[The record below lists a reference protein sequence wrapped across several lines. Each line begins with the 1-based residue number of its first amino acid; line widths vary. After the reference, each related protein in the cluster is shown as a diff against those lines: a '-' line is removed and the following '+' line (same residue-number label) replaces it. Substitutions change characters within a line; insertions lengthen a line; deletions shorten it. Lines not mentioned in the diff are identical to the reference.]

1 MRIGI
6 DAHMVGSR
14 ETGNETYCLGLIEG
28 LEQIEDHNQYVVY
41 LTSRSVLPSVNGHG
55 RLLRRMLRRG
65 SSAWRLLMGFAQ
77 ASRKDRLDVL
87 HVTYNVPFFTRCPLV
102 VSVHDISYVHY
113 PEFFSKRDLR
123 LLGTYV
129 PYSVK
134 AARHVLTLSESAA
147 EDIERVYGVPR
158 SKISV
163 VPLAA
168 RAPYSS
174 MAEPTRVSYMREAYG
189 LSEPYI
195 LAVGNLQPRKNLLRL
210 VEAVAQ
216 LPAWASDLKLAVVG
230 KAQWKESEIYR
241 MVTELGLRDRVVF
254 TGYVSD
260 EDLALLYHGS
270 LALVYPSLYEGFG
283 LPILEAMACGTPV
296 ICSNTS
302 SMPEV
307 AGDAAIMI
315 DPLNV
320 GELADAIGSVVESNS
335 LREHLRHLGF
345 ARAASFSWLKTAC
358 QTLKVYEQCA

>member
-28 LEQIEDHNQYVVY
+28 LEQIEDHNQYMVY
-41 LTSRSVLPSVNGHG
+41 LTSPTVLPSVNGHG

-77 ASRKDRLDVL
+77 ASRSDRLDVL

-102 VSVHDISYVHY
+102 VSVHDISYVHF

-123 LLGTYV
+123 LLSTYV
-129 PYSVK
+129 PYSLK

-147 EDIERVYGVPR
+147 QDIERVYGVPR

-168 RAPYSS
+168 RAPYTS
-174 MAEPTRVSYMREAYG
+174 MAEPTRVAHVREIYG
-189 LSEPYI
+189 LSEPYV

-216 LPAWASDLKLAVVG
+216 LPAWASDLKLALVG
-230 KAQWKESEIYR
+230 KAQWRESDIYR
-241 MVTELGLRDRVVF
+241 RVTELGLQDRVVF

-260 EDLALLYHGS
+260 EDLAHLYHGS
-270 LALVYPSLYEGFG
+270 HALVYPSLYEGFG
-283 LPILEAMACGTPV
+283 LPVLEAMSCGTPV

-315 DPLNV
+315 DPLNIS
-320 GELADAIGSVVESNS
+320 EMADAIGSVVKSNS
-335 LREHLRHLGF
+335 LREQLRHLGF

>member
-28 LEQIEDHNQYVVY
+28 LEQIEDHNQYMVY
-41 LTSRSVLPSVNGHG
+41 LTSPSVLPSVNGHG

-77 ASRKDRLDVL
+77 ASRSDRLDVL

-102 VSVHDISYVHY
+102 VSVHDISYVHF

-123 LLGTYV
+123 LLGAYV

-134 AARHVLTLSESAA
+134 RARHVLTLSESAA
-147 EDIERVYGVPR
+147 QDIERVYGVPR

-168 RAPYSS
+168 RAPYTG
-174 MAEPTRVSYMREAYG
+174 MAEPTRVSYMRETYG

-230 KAQWKESEIYR
+230 KAQWKESDIYR
-241 MVTELGLRDRVVF
+241 RVTELGLNDRVVF

-283 LPILEAMACGTPV
+283 LPILEAMSCGTPV

-320 GELADAIGSVVESNS
+320 GELADAIGSVAQSNS
-335 LREHLRHLGF
+335 LREQLRHRGF
-345 ARAASFSWLKTAC
+345 ARASSFSWLKTAR

>member
-1 MRIGI
+1 
-6 DAHMVGSR
+6 
-14 ETGNETYCLGLIEG
+14 
-28 LEQIEDHNQYVVY
+28 
-41 LTSRSVLPSVNGHG
+41 VLPSVNGHG

-77 ASRKDRLDVL
+77 ASRSDRLDVL
-87 HVTYNVPFFTRCPLV
+87 HVSYNAPLFTRCPLV
-102 VSVHDISYVHY
+102 VSVHDISYVHF
-113 PEFFSKRDLR
+113 PEFFTKRHLR
-123 LLGTYV
+123 LVSTYV

-147 EDIERVYGVPR
+147 QDIERVYGVPR
-158 SKISV
+158 NKISV

-168 RAPYSS
+168 RAPYTS
-174 MAEPTRVSYMREAYG
+174 MAEPTRVSHVRETFG

-210 VEAVAQ
+210 VEAVAK
-216 LPAWASDLKLAVVG
+216 LPAWASDLKLALVG
-230 KAQWKESEIYR
+230 KAQWRELDIYR
-241 MVTELGLRDRVVF
+241 RVTELGLKDRVVF

-260 EDLALLYHGS
+260 EDLAHLYHGS
-270 LALVYPSLYEGFG
+270 HALVYPSLYEGFG

-307 AGDAAIMI
+307 AGDAAIMV

-320 GELADAIGSVVESNS
+320 GELADAIGSVVQSNS
-335 LREHLRHLGF
+335 LREQLRHLGF